1 MSVHDV
7 LQALAIFAAGLAA
20 GTINTVVGSGTL
32 ITFPTLLAF
41 GYPPVL
47 ANVSNNVGLVPGV
60 ASGVYGYRS
69 ELGGQR
75 RRLIRLG
82 SASVCGGLVGAILL
96 LTLPQSAFKDIVPAL
111 IGLAVVMV
119 IIQPRL
125 AKWVAERQRARA
137 AAMPDGEGAGGTG
150 GAAAGAVAAGVGTGA
165 VAAGAG
171 TGAVAAGAG
180 TGAVAAGAGT
190 GAVAAGTGAVAA
202 GAGTGAVA
210 AGAGTGAGG
219 ATAVAVAAPPAAAEA
234 IGGPVLWVL
243 VFLAGIY
250 GGYFGA
256 AQGVLL
262 IGMLGI
268 ALNDSLQRINAAKNV
283 LAGLVNGLAAVVFIL
298 ATHIDWG
305 VAGLIAAGS
314 IIGGQ
319 VGARI
324 GKRLPPWGLR
334 VLIVCVGTAALIK
347 LLA

>member
-1 MSVHDV
+1 
-7 LQALAIFAAGLAA
+7 
-20 GTINTVVGSGTL
+20 
-32 ITFPTLLAF
+32 
-41 GYPPVL
+41 
-47 ANVSNNVGLVPGV
+47 
-60 ASGVYGYRS
+60 
-69 ELGGQR
+69 
-75 RRLIRLG
+75 
-82 SASVCGGLVGAILL
+82 
-96 LTLPQSAFKDIVPAL
+96 
-111 IGLAVVMV
+111 MV

-137 AAMPDGEGAGGTG
+137 ASVGAGATVAGTAG
-150 GAAAGAVAAGVGTGA
+150 GGTTLADGTSVPASAAGVG
-165 VAAGAG
+165 
-171 TGAVAAGAG
+171 
-180 TGAVAAGAGT
+180 
-190 GAVAAGTGAVAA
+190 
-202 GAGTGAVA
+202 
-210 AGAGTGAGG
+210 
-219 ATAVAVAAPPAAAEA
+219 AVAVAAPPAPAEA

-298 ATHIDWG
+298 ATHVDWG

-334 VLIVCVGTAALIK
+334 VVIVCVGTLALIK
-347 LLA
+347 LLT

>member
-1 MSVHDV
+1 M
-7 LQALAIFAAGLAA
+7 QAPAMRAPAVQAQRCGLRRCRLRRC
-20 GTINTVVGSGTL
+20 GRGC
-32 ITFPTLLAF
+32 
-41 GYPPVL
+41 
-47 ANVSNNVGLVPGV
+47 
-60 ASGVYGYRS
+60 
-69 ELGGQR
+69 R
-75 RRLIRLG
+75 RRVR
-82 SASVCGGLVGAILL
+82 S
-96 LTLPQSAFKDIVPAL
+96 P
-111 IGLAVVMV
+111 
-119 IIQPRL
+119 
-125 AKWVAERQRARA
+125 A
-137 AAMPDGEGAGGTG
+137 AAAS
-150 GAAAGAVAAGVGTGA
+150 
-165 VAAGAG
+165 
-171 TGAVAAGAG
+171 
-180 TGAVAAGAGT
+180 
-190 GAVAAGTGAVAA
+190 
-202 GAGTGAVA
+202 
-210 AGAGTGAGG
+210 
-219 ATAVAVAAPPAAAEA
+219 PAAAEA

-334 VLIVCVGTAALIK
+334 VVIVCVGTAALIK

>member
-1 MSVHDV
+1 VPHD
-7 LQALAIFAAGLAA
+7 LLRALAIFAVGLAA

-137 AAMPDGEGAGGTG
+137 GLATPDGAGAGASTE
-150 GAAAGAVAAGVGTGA
+150 GTGA
-165 VAAGAG
+165 V
-171 TGAVAAGAG
+171 
-180 TGAVAAGAGT
+180 
-190 GAVAAGTGAVAA
+190 
-202 GAGTGAVA
+202 
-210 AGAGTGAGG
+210 
-219 ATAVAVAAPPAAAEA
+219 AVAVAAPPAAAEA

-298 ATHIDWG
+298 ATHVDWG

-334 VLIVCVGTAALIK
+334 VLIVCVGSAALIK

>member
-1 MSVHDV
+1 VPHD
-7 LQALAIFAAGLAA
+7 LLRALVIFAAGLAA

-125 AKWVAERQRARA
+125 ARWVAERQRARA
-137 AAMPDGEGAGGTG
+137 ALATPDG
-150 GAAAGAVAAGVGTGA
+150 AGA
-165 VAAGAG
+165 
-171 TGAVAAGAG
+171 
-180 TGAVAAGAGT
+180 
-190 GAVAAGTGAVAA
+190 
-202 GAGTGAVA
+202 
-210 AGAGTGAGG
+210 GAGG
-219 ATAVAVAAPPAAAEA
+219 AGAEGMGRGGGASASAEGGGADGASAVAVAAPPAVAEA

-298 ATHIDWG
+298 ATHVDWG

-347 LLA
+347 LLT

>member
-1 MSVHDV
+1 VPHD
-7 LQALAIFAAGLAA
+7 LLRALVIFAAGLAA

-60 ASGVYGYRS
+60 ASGVHGYRA

-96 LTLPQSAFKDIVPAL
+96 LTLPQSAFKAIVPAL
-111 IGLAVVMV
+111 IGVAVVMV
-119 IIQPRL
+119 VIQPRL

-137 AAMPDGEGAGGTG
+137 ALVTPDGAI
-150 GAAAGAVAAGVGTGA
+150 ADS
-165 VAAGAG
+165 
-171 TGAVAAGAG
+171 
-180 TGAVAAGAGT
+180 
-190 GAVAAGTGAVAA
+190 
-202 GAGTGAVA
+202 
-210 AGAGTGAGG
+210 
-219 ATAVAVAAPPAAAEA
+219 PAAAASAAEEA

-324 GKRLPPWGLR
+324 GRRLPPWGLR
-334 VLIVCVGTAALIK
+334 VLIVCVGTAALVK

>member
-1 MSVHDV
+1 MPHD
-7 LQALAIFAAGLAA
+7 LLRALAIFAAGLAA

-137 AAMPDGEGAGGTG
+137 AAAAPDGAGGDTE
-150 GAAAGAVAAGVGTGA
+150 GADAAGASAS
-165 VAAGAG
+165 
-171 TGAVAAGAG
+171 
-180 TGAVAAGAGT
+180 
-190 GAVAAGTGAVAA
+190 
-202 GAGTGAVA
+202 
-210 AGAGTGAGG
+210 
-219 ATAVAVAAPPAAAEA
+219 AVAVAAPPAAAEA

-268 ALNDSLQRINAAKNV
+268 ALNDSLHRINAAKNV

-334 VLIVCVGTAALIK
+334 VVIVCVGTAALIK
-347 LLA
+347 LLT

>member
-1 MSVHDV
+1 VSVPPD
-7 LQALAIFAAGLAA
+7 LLRALAIFVAGLAA

-96 LTLPQSAFKDIVPAL
+96 LTLPQSAFQAIVPAL

-137 AAMPDGEGAGGTG
+137 ALAASDG
-150 GAAAGAVAAGVGTGA
+150 GAAAIGASAE
-165 VAAGAG
+165 
-171 TGAVAAGAG
+171 
-180 TGAVAAGAGT
+180 
-190 GAVAAGTGAVAA
+190 
-202 GAGTGAVA
+202 
-210 AGAGTGAGG
+210 
-219 ATAVAVAAPPAAAEA
+219 AAAANSEEA

-243 VFLAGIY
+243 VFAAGIY

-262 IGMLGI
+262 IGMIGI
-268 ALNDSLQRINAAKNV
+268 ALNDSLQRINGAKNV
-283 LAGLVNGLAAVVFIL
+283 LAGLVNGVAAVVFIL

-319 VGARI
+319 IGARI

-334 VLIVCVGTAALIK
+334 VVIVCVGTAALVK
-347 LLA
+347 LLT